1 MNKNLPVI
9 AALLGALSV
18 ALGAFAAHGLRNIL
32 SIDTLAVFETAVRY
46 QFWHVLALLFVW
58 VCFQNNTNRYARLSA
73 LFFLAGIFVFCG
85 SLYLL
90 TYIKYRQLDHL
101 RWIGAITPVGGLSF
115 IIGWLLLVP
124 AFRQTRSNSNS

>member
-58 VCFQNNTNRYARLSA
+58 VCFQNKTNRYARLSA